1 MGHRLAATL
10 SQTAEAKFDASEAD
24 RTIDIFQLVLEF
36 HQVFNAKFTTLSQR
50 LSELDKA
57 IDAIM
62 HDLEVDTFDMY
73 QAFVTLKRLQVL
85 RKERRKVKSL
95 LEAWREVKH
104 SFGKTDVQEQALSRA
119 ISRLDEF
126 YNYMGISPR
135 NVGDTAAD

>member
-10 SQTAEAKFDASEAD
+10 AETAEAKFDAAEAD
-24 RTIDIFQLVLEF
+24 RTVDIFLLVKEF
-36 HQVFNAKFTTLSQR
+36 HEAINAKFTTLSQR

-85 RKERRKVKSL
+85 RQERRKVKSL
-95 LEAWREVKH
+95 MEAWREIKH
-104 SFGKTDVQEQALSRA
+104 IFGRTDVQEQALARA
-119 ISRLDEF
+119 ISRLDDF
-126 YNYMGISPR
+126 YNYMGISPG
-135 NVGDTAAD
+135 NAGDSAAD